1 MDQRPIGFMDSGLG
15 GISVLGEAL
24 RLLPQENYL
33 YFGDTAHIP
42 YGDKTPE
49 KILEL
54 THAAVDRLIALDCKA
69 VVIACNT
76 ATSAAAGRLRQE
88 LHMPIIG
95 MEPALKPASLIDRPG
110 KVLVLATHATL
121 TQPKF
126 SALMERYG
134 KDAIPVPCP
143 GLMECV
149 EAGELEGS
157 QVEGVLGEL
166 LTPYL
171 NTPVKAVVLGCTHYP
186 FVRKAIASFFDPEVP
201 LIDGNLGAVRQLK
214 RRLAEENLLCRREQP
229 GFVTFL
235 SSSENAAVLNR
246 MQAMLEWCR

>member
-15 GISVLGEAL
+15 GVSVLSEAL
-24 RLLPQENYL
+24 RLLPNENYI

-49 KILEL
+49 DILEL
-54 THAAVDRLIALDCKA
+54 THRAVDRLIALDCKA

-88 LHMPIIG
+88 LHMPVIG
-95 MEPALKPASLIDRPG
+95 MEPALKPASQIDRPG

-126 SALMERYG
+126 LALMERYG

-149 EAGELEGS
+149 EAGRLEGAE
-157 QVEGVLGEL
+157 VEGVLRAL

-171 NTPVKAVVLGCTHYP
+171 GAPVRAVVLGCTHYP
-186 FVRKAIASFFDPEVP
+186 FVRKVIASFFPPETP
-201 LIDGNLGAVRQLK
+201 MIDGNEGTVRQLK
-214 RRLAEENLLCRREQP
+214 RRLKEENLLCLREQP
-229 GFVTFL
+229 GSVTFL
-235 SSSENAAVLNR
+235 SSSEDAAVVSR
-246 MQAMLEWCR
+246 IQTMLEWRV